1 MSDQSSRE
9 TNQSLSS
16 DSEAEPS
23 TNGTESQSNKSAADV
38 SKGLLVIVAVIF
50 SSLLYYLVT
59 DRFAPFTSQARIQGY
74 IIGVAPKVSG
84 LITQVHVKNNME
96 VQQDQLLFEIERSQ
110 YLIVLDK
117 ALADR
122 KYAQTQV
129 NAGKAAVNYAK
140 AKLQAVFANQTKSQQ
155 DINRLSRLHKE
166 DPGTISVRRIELSQA
181 NLERATAQVAMA
193 KADIIRAIEQQGGE
207 DDNNNAILKPSE
219 AAVDKAQ
226 LDLANT
232 QVKAS
237 SRGVITNLTADVG
250 SYANTGKPV
259 MTLLAMHD
267 VWINAEFTENNL
279 GHMRI
284 GNQVEI
290 LFDTLPGRV
299 FSGEVSSIG
308 LGVNNGSS
316 QQPGTLPTIEND
328 RDWLRQS
335 QRFPV
340 VINFDI
346 EQDPELREQMRIGGQ
361 ASVIAYSED
370 HELIGFLGKLYIRLM
385 SWLSYAY

>member
-181 NLERATAQVAMA
+181 NLEQATAQVAMA
-193 KADIIRAIEQQGGE
+193 KADITRAIEQQGGE